1 MIKNEINDLLAK
13 ISCPSFFDFLKKL
26 DIDEYLD
33 ARDEDPFDSQW
44 MDNFNRLEK
53 SHFNTNDLD
62 LINKIRECVFKQSF
76 KVIGSDEI
84 SGKISDD
91 FEIIAKEIALNQ
103 IDKWPVSYL
112 WKSYQSGIFPK

>member
-1 MIKNEINDLLAK
+1 MVKNELNDLLAK
-13 ISCPSFFDFLKKL
+13 ISGSMFFDFLKKL
-26 DIDEYLD
+26 DIDESLD

-53 SHFNTNDLD
+53 SHFDPNDLD

-76 KVIGSDEI
+76 KVVGSDEI
-84 SGKISDD
+84 SGRISDD
-91 FEIIAKEIALNQ
+91 FEIIAKDIALNQ

-112 WKSYQSGIFPK
+112 WKSYQNGIFPK